1 VLELPAVTALLSICR
16 GPVSLESAMRHQGAD
31 LLADTA
37 EQALRLALIQIRHS

>member
-16 GPVSLESAMRHQGAD
+16 GPVSLESAMRQGAD